1 MLIHRILRKPQIKR
15 PTRRLRRFS
24 TGLSLE
30 MLSLE
35 NRIALSS
42 GLVQTIEM
50 PEVARTLNVDL
61 YVPALPSVPAIAT
74 ALAEAKALTDESGN
88 ITSEIDATSQ
98 STSAT
103 STLGQTSLSTVVEF
117 NSNATNDGASVA
129 ISSTSTSEGALP
141 GSPVQAADGTAEQGR
156 ISQAL
161 QDHLFIGSAVTGP
174 EPAGLADPAERLNVQ
189 GLAPGGP
196 LDPAFFMQVGPL
208 VELAAQWRSGVLP
221 SVADDTSD
229 DSDDGPIGT
238 IEPVDSSSTW
248 LTTPVSSARAPGR
261 PFNLLLTDASLL
273 GDWSGEIA
281 STSGLSYLATT
292 GSTSLLQESAATT
305 SEDVFAGE
313 DDSTEPILPA
323 SITVGGVSLNI
334 LLNSADIGIQTE
346 PPGLEQVAELVP
358 VPESSLAL
366 AATLWSASADSLESP
381 GQWRL
386 EPENAAD
393 LDARGAFPSSW
404 AVFVMGVDQ
413 ALEQTCRDVQEGIR
427 SADGPEASSGT
438 RGGNSP
444 ELIEWHGPI
453 LPAARCVVPNA
464 KPKSTPAARPA
475 TLDAALE
482 ETLPS
487 DKNSRPRS
495 EDQQPLTLGVVPTIS
510 LVSVSTLIA
519 RWIWRKREQWQQSRL
534 ARSAPKR

>member
-1 MLIHRILRKPQIKR
+1 MLNPRIFQRPQIKR
-15 PTRRLRRFS
+15 PTRRRRRFS
-24 TGLSLE
+24 AGLSLE

-35 NRIALSS
+35 NRIPLSS
-42 GLVQTIEM
+42 GLVQTIEV
-50 PEVARTLNVDL
+50 PEVSRTLNVDL
-61 YVPALPSVPAIAT
+61 YVPALPSIPAIAT
-74 ALAEAKALTDESGN
+74 ALAEAKALTGESGN
-88 ITSEIDATSQ
+88 ITSESDATSQ

-346 PPGLEQVAELVP
+346 LPGLEQVAELVP

-438 RGGNSP
+438 REGNSP

-464 KPKSTPAARPA
+464 KPKSTPASRPA

-482 ETLPS
+482 EKLPS
-487 DKNSRPRS
+487 DKHSRLRT

-519 RWIWRKREQWQQSRL
+519 RWIWRKREQLQQSRL